1 MKIELPVLF
10 AIVLLGIGP
19 VAAATSQ
26 ANTNTDE
33 VKATPTAAI
42 QYFYQARNCRDSHEY
57 DAGIKAIGKAIALQ
71 PKRALFYYFRGE
83 LRQRT
88 GDEAG
93 ARADYNKALGFKP
106 DTITKATIEEKLGDY
121 TGAISDYRKSLREPE
136 CAYVKGF
143 ILTTLAHLQIQTGDN
158 EGAIETYSQ
167 LLEVSPNPNRHY
179 EGARLFGVS
188 PDPIL
193 RYERAHL
200 LLTLGQLPE
209 ALDDLNSALKD
220 KHKFDCLPAF
230 RDRAYVRLRL
240 GDLPGAADDYWQS
253 DGAPFTHKLTRWLY
267 KTFNH

>member
-10 AIVLLGIGP
+10 AILLLGIGP

-26 ANTNTDE
+26 AKTNTDE

-71 PKRALFYYFRGE
+71 PKRALYYYYRGD
-83 LRQRT
+83 LRHLAVDQ
-88 GDEAG
+88 AG
-93 ARADYNKALGFKP
+93 AESDYKRALGLKP
-106 DTITKATIEEKLGDY
+106 DTFMKAQIREKLGY
-121 TGAISDYRKSLREPE
+121 YAGAVSDYKDSLKEPE
-136 CAYVKGF
+136 CTYVKAY
-143 ILTTLAHLQIQTGDN
+143 IPRIIADLQIRTQDR

-167 LLEVSPNPNRHY
+167 LLAKNQNPWFY
-179 EGARLFGVS
+179 
-188 PDPIL
+188 
-193 RYERAHL
+193 YERANL
-200 LLTLGQLPE
+200 LLSLGRLHE

-220 KHKFDCLPAF
+220 KRKLYYLPAF

-240 GDLPGAADDYWQS
+240 GDLSGAADDYWQS
-253 DGAPFTHKLTRWLY
+253 DGAPFMQNLTRWLC